1 MTEESTCHGEV
12 EGSKMDVVTK
22 RTPKSTAQR
31 KKRKQELE
39 PQELEMLG
47 ESHPDEPVNVRSPV
61 TIINANARFIIL

>member
-1 MTEESTCHGEV
+1 MTEESTCQGEV
-12 EGSKMDVVTK
+12 EGSKMDVTK

-61 TIINANARFIIL
+61 TTINAKARFIIL